1 MTELKE
7 QVAPTA
13 DSIAQAQKNQE
24 QKPELTEAEMIAL
37 AVKAL
42 AKNNEKK
49 ETQSIE
55 FKYVF
60 QETLP
65 GKFLHWDYMKDGQ
78 VLFKWNG
85 GYWQEQ
91 TEEHI
96 KEQIA
101 AWLREKHPHKFTSK
115 NLNSIYSMLLA
126 TAKSFD
132 TTDSKETIIPTKGHW
147 LKLDAETGE
156 FIAIVPDKSKPI
168 RSQIDLHVEK
178 AGPYKLPEKEKPFP
192 PKKNA
197 RLHKFIESSLGTGA
211 KKSMVQEYC
220 GYTLTN
226 TTMMQLMQMWIGKG
240 ANGKSVMIYLLSKA
254 HSKAVS
260 VNISKVHEYN
270 NHLIGSSLIYC
281 TETGKAGFDQ
291 EFLKQAVSGD
301 TIELRGIYS
310 KKQNAKLTAKWIML
324 MNGMPHINDFSDGL
338 FRRIQLITWD
348 TQFDGKNG
356 NPEPIPDLEK
366 LIAESEMD
374 DFIIW
379 CLQGL
384 QRLIKNKW
392 KFTVADEVEKA
403 LDEWKNSADKVRLF
417 LSEKNYQYD
426 TAQKQTTSKK
436 KVFEYF
442 NQWADENNF
451 EQMNSTTF
459 WMRVANIFPQIKK
472 DGEKKVNG
480 ERIVYMKAQPQ

>member
-1 MTELKE
+1 MTTTTVDK
-7 QVAPTA
+7 TA
-13 DSIAQAQKNQE
+13 VENKDSKPISQDEIA
-24 QKPELTEAEMIAL
+24 AL
-37 AVKAL
+37 LAKAL
-42 AKNNEKK
+42 TKTEDKK
-49 ETQSIE
+49 ESQTIE
-55 FKYVF
+55 YKYVF
-60 QETLP
+60 QEDKP
-65 GKFLHWDYMKDGQ
+65 GHYLHWDYRKDGQ
-78 VLFKWNG
+78 VLFKWNSQ
-85 GYWQEQ
+85 YWQEQ
-91 TEEHI
+91 TEELV

-101 AWLREKHPHKFTSK
+101 AWLRAKHPNKFNSK
-115 NLNSIYSMLLA
+115 NLNSIYTMLVA
-126 TAKSFD
+126 TVKQFEVLD
-132 TTDSKETIIPTKGHW
+132 TREIIIPTKKHW
-147 LKLDAETGE
+147 LVMDETTGE
-156 FIAIVPDKSKPI
+156 LTAVVPDKSKPI
-168 RSQIDLHVEK
+168 RSQIDMIVEK
-178 AGPYKLPEKEKPFP
+178 AGPYKLPEKEQPFP
-192 PKKNA
+192 PKKDA
-197 RLHKFIESSLGTGA
+197 HFHKFINSSLGSGA
-211 KKSMVQEYC
+211 KKSVVQEYA

-226 TTMMQLMQMWIGKG
+226 TVKKQLMQMWIGKG
-240 ANGKSVMIYLLSKA
+240 ANGKSVLIYLLSKA
-254 HSKAVS
+254 HAKAVS

-281 TETGKAGFDQ
+281 TETNKGGFDQ

-310 KKQNAKLTAKWIML
+310 KKQNAKLNAKWIML

-366 LIAESEMD
+366 IIAENEMD
-374 DFIIW
+374 DFIVW

-384 QRLIKNKW
+384 QRLIKNNW
-392 KFTVADEVEKA
+392 KFTVADDVEKA

-417 LSEKNYQYD
+417 LCEYNYQYD
-426 TAQKQTTSKK
+426 AEQKKHTSKK
-436 KVFEYF
+436 KIFDFF

-480 ERIVYMKAQPQ
+480 ERIVYLKAQPQ

>member
-1 MTELKE
+1 MTTDTLEKK
-7 QVAPTA
+7 VDAPTT
-13 DSIAQAQKNQE
+13 
-24 QKPELTEAEMIAL
+24 KPEAKKEFTEAELIAL
-37 AVKAL
+37 AAQAL
-42 AKNNEKK
+42 AKHNEKK

-55 FKYVF
+55 YKYVF
-60 QETLP
+60 QEIEK
-65 GKFLHWDYMKDGQ
+65 GRYLHWDYHKDGQ
-78 VLFKWNG
+78 ILFKWNG

-91 TEEHI
+91 IEENV

-101 AWLREKHPHKFTSK
+101 AWLRLNHPVKFNSK
-115 NLNSIYSMLLA
+115 NLNSIYTMLVA
-126 TAKSFD
+126 TVKGFD
-132 TTDSKETIIPTKGHW
+132 ELDTREIIIPTKKHW
-147 LKLDAETGE
+147 LVMDETTGE
-156 FIAIVPDKSKPI
+156 LTAIVPDKSKPI
-168 RSQIDLHVEK
+168 RSQIDLVVEK
-178 AGPYKLPEKEKPFP
+178 AGPYKLPEKEQPFP
-192 PKKNA
+192 PKKDA
-197 RLHKFIESSLGTGA
+197 HFHKFIRSSLGTGA
-211 KKSMVQEYC
+211 KKSLVQEYA

-226 TTMMQLMQMWIGKG
+226 TVKKQVMQMFIGKG
-240 ANGKSVMIYLLSKA
+240 ANGKSVFIYLLSKA
-254 HSKAVS
+254 HAKAVS

-270 NHLIGSSLIYC
+270 NHLVGSSLIYC
-281 TETGKAGFDQ
+281 TETNKTGFDQ

-310 KKQNAKLTAKWIML
+310 KKQNARLTAKWIML

-356 NPEPIPDLEK
+356 NPEPIADLEK
-366 LIAESEMD
+366 IIAEKEMD
-374 DFIIW
+374 DFIVW

-417 LSEKNYQYD
+417 ISEQNYQYD
-426 TAQKQTTSKK
+426 QEQKQHTSKK

-480 ERIVYMKAQPQ
+480 ERIIYIKAQPQQ

>member
-1 MTELKE
+1 MTMKTIEKTTADTSNQLTEE
-7 QVAPTA
+7 QVAQLVTA
-13 DSIAQAQKNQE
+13 LSKGE
-24 QKPELTEAEMIAL
+24 Q
-37 AVKAL
+37 
-42 AKNNEKK
+42 KK
-49 ETQSIE
+49 ETESIE
-55 FKYVF
+55 YKYVF
-60 QETLP
+60 QRIDD
-65 GKFLHWDYMKDGQ
+65 KYLHWDYRKDGQ
-78 VLFKWNG
+78 VLFRWNEE
-85 GYWQEQ
+85 YWQEQ
-91 TEEHI
+91 SEELV

-101 AWLREKHPHKFTSK
+101 AWLRAKHPIKFNSK
-115 NLNSIYSMLLA
+115 NLNSIYTMLVA
-126 TAKSFD
+126 TAKHFEALD
-132 TTDSKETIIPTKGHW
+132 TKEIIIPTKKHW
-147 LKLDAETGE
+147 LVMDEQGE
-156 FIAIVPDKSKPI
+156 LTAIVPDKSKPI
-168 RSQIDLHVEK
+168 RSQIDLVVEK
-178 AGPYKLPEKEKPFP
+178 AGPYKLPEKEQPFP

-197 RLHKFIESSLGTGA
+197 RFHKFINSSLGTGA
-211 KKSMVQEYC
+211 KKSLVQEYA

-226 TTMMQLMQMWIGKG
+226 TVKKQVMQMWIGKG
-240 ANGKSVMIYLLSKA
+240 ANGKSVLIYLLSKA
-254 HSKAVS
+254 HAKAVS

-281 TETGKAGFDQ
+281 TETNKGGFDQ

-301 TIELRGIYS
+301 TVELRGIYS

-366 LIAESEMD
+366 LIAENEMD

-392 KFTVADEVEKA
+392 KFTVADEVEQA

-417 LSEKNYQYD
+417 LSEHNYQYD
-426 TAQKQTTSKK
+426 NEQKKFTSKK
-436 KVFEYF
+436 KLFDFF
-442 NQWADENNF
+442 NQWADDNNF

-459 WMRVANIFPQIKK
+459 WMRVANVFPQIKK

-480 ERIVYMKAQPQ
+480 ERIVYMRAQPQ